1 MLNSDVSYACR
12 LLDSVCLT
20 MSHMTRNLPAWC
32 LALVALSSVG
42 CDGGDDPEPIALS
55 ARVHV
60 GKVDGTDVVMG
71 AVVESND
78 TLTIYSCGGATTL
91 ATHTRW
97 FGGTF
102 GLDGDPNAFSMTT
115 DDFVMT
121 GERTEDGISGELV
134 EPDGTAHAVSFAPTA
149 DDAAPGLYSATMDGC
164 RTGVVVFDDGTT
176 QGTYCNDQGEFTQ
189 VIILQP
195 GDLSANGF
203 EVSVERPDG
212 PISFFVDPV

>member
-1 MLNSDVSYACR
+1 
-12 LLDSVCLT
+12 
-20 MSHMTRNLPAWC
+20 MSHMTRKLPAWS
-32 LALVALSSVG
+32 LALLVSGSVG
-42 CDGGDDPEPIALS
+42 CADGADPEPIALD

-60 GKVDGTDVVMG
+60 GKVEGTDVVMG
-71 AVVESND
+71 AIVESND
-78 TLTIYSCGGATTL
+78 TLTIYSCGGPTTT

-102 GLDGDPNAFSMTT
+102 GVEGDPNAFSMTT
-115 DDFVMT
+115 DDFVMQ
-121 GERTEDGISGELV
+121 GERTADGLSGELV
-134 EPDGTAHAVSFAPTA
+134 EPDGTAHAITFAPTA
-149 DDAAPGLYSATMDGC
+149 DDEAPGLYTATMDGC

-176 QGTYCNDQGEFTQ
+176 QGTYCNSQGEFTQ

-212 PISFFVDPV
+212 PLSFMVDPV